1 MECSFA
7 VLFYV
12 NTLFT
17 YMFGVKKKELS
28 FVKALG
34 KEMRDTFPGFQDNP
48 YYLERFNEEE
58 KKLVRMQQKSSLV
71 FMFYFT
77 LLWTYRNFRKKHK

>member
-1 MECSFA
+1 M
-7 VLFYV
+7 
-12 NTLFT
+12 
-17 YMFGVKKKELS
+17 
-28 FVKALG
+28 KALG
-34 KEMRDTFPGFQDNP
+34 KEMRDTFPEFQDNP

-71 FMFYFT
+71 FMLYFT